1 MSRALQACF
10 VNLGAIVLLSTVS
23 LQAAN
28 AGIRCQGEFQVTQY
42 GPIAI
47 ADVRSR
53 QGMSA
58 KCHEQTFG
66 QRAF

>member
-1 MSRALQACF
+1 
-10 VNLGAIVLLSTVS
+10 VLLSTVS